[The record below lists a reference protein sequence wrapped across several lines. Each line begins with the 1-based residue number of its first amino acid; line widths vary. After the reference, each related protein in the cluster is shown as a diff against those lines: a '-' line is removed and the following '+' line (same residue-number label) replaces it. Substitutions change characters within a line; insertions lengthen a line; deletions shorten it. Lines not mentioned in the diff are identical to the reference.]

1 MPLDLIY
8 AFMALDPRVPQ
19 LDFFFKKNIYATF
32 TTFGPET
39 HCTLHRQLRNYL
51 FGSITFRN
59 FWQWLRT
66 ATRKHMTSTHSF
78 KFLSYHLSV
87 NQNSQLA
94 DWSRSLL
101 LGRQTIEQKQKVNLV
116 TSSVGLATMSQ
127 GDAVVCV
134 DGVPQIG
141 CCNVVLMNGGEG
153 AVDMEDEGPS
163 HGVGR

>member
-1 MPLDLIY
+1 
-8 AFMALDPRVPQ
+8 
-19 LDFFFKKNIYATF
+19 
-32 TTFGPET
+32 
-39 HCTLHRQLRNYL
+39 
-51 FGSITFRN
+51 
-59 FWQWLRT
+59 
-66 ATRKHMTSTHSF
+66 MTSTHSF

-163 HGVGR
+163 HGVGRWRRRWIVAGAVGDGPGRQQRATRKKWIKWLDHSTKQNNWINWVDYSIKQNAWIN